1 MPYHKHDSM
10 IIEPTSELASI
21 IKTNSAV
28 KEIPGQSFWG
38 SHNNIVKEV
47 GGKDRL
53 IDKKELL
60 KVTATTKHGEIE
72 ATESQFGAPIRTL
85 QFHPEVSERKLTYS
99 VEEMIRDKK
108 IFASFVQ
115 SAQTFANKK
124 NLGVN
129 IKSEV
134 PKQKNFRAM
143 ISEQR
148 KEQPT
153 ARSR

>member
-1 MPYHKHDSM
+1 M
-10 IIEPTSELASI
+10 
-21 IKTNSAV
+21 
-28 KEIPGQSFWG
+28 
-38 SHNNIVKEV
+38 
-47 GGKDRL
+47 
-53 IDKKELL
+53 
-60 KVTATTKHGEIE
+60 
-72 ATESQFGAPIRTL
+72 
-85 QFHPEVSERKLTYS
+85 SERKLTYS

-148 KEQPT
+148 KEKPT

>member
-1 MPYHKHDSM
+1 MPDHKHDSI

-21 IKTNSAV
+21 IRKKSTV
-28 KEIPGQSFWG
+28 KEIPNQSFWG
-38 SHNNIVKEV
+38 SHNNVVTEV

-60 KVTATTKHGEIE
+60 KVSATTKHGEIE
-72 ATESQFGAPIRTL
+72 ATESQFGAPIRAF
-85 QFHPEVSERKLTYS
+85 QFHPEVSKRKLTYS

-124 NLGVN
+124 KLGV
-129 IKSEV
+129 EV
-134 PKQKNFRAM
+134 SKQKSFRAM

-148 KEQPT
+148 EEKPT
-153 ARSR
+153 ARGR